1 MKSSEIKKGRFYYLL
16 HEYEGIWD
24 SVRLCGD
31 KLEDMSRE
39 KYILEKHLREMGEQI
54 FALTDSDKEK
64 LNIAH
69 NLGFAGIKLGP
80 LMAKF
85 MKGERSNTEN
95 RETKSDE
102 REIKFQELKDIF
114 YCLFYEYKKIW
125 RSSQVRG
132 TPWVEQLREEYSD
145 DFVVIVF
152 SILSREG
159 FQVTNEYM
167 EKALE
172 SMDIAIQ
179 KSVREADINIR
190 YSKTQVMAV
199 LFEVNPNSINFIV
212 QRILLDFYKLF
223 DASPLDVSY
232 KVLDIDGEYNTGIK
246 VKESEE

>member
-1 MKSSEIKKGRFYYLL
+1 MNSDRIYRKALPKSKIREELIKGKGSQFDPELVDVFVKLIDEERVDVV
-16 HEYEGIWD
+16 ISDD
-24 SVRLCGD
+24 SFVERQVQLYD
-31 KLEDMSRE
+31 STE
-39 KYILEKHLREMGEQI
+39 
-54 FALTDSDKEK
+54 FAK
-64 LNIAH
+64 
-69 NLGFAGIKLGP
+69 
-80 LMAKF
+80 
-85 MKGERSNTEN
+85 
-95 RETKSDE
+95 
-102 REIKFQELKDIF
+102 ELKDDMEDI
-114 YCLFYEYKKIW
+114 LDNHELDE
-125 RSSQVRG
+125 
-132 TPWVEQLREEYSD
+132 VERVKLGEVTNVLKQLREEYSD

-152 SILSREG
+152 SILPREG

-232 KVLDIDGEYNTGIK
+232 KVLDIDAEYNTGIK

>member
-132 TPWVEQLREEYSD
+132 TPWVEQLREEYILKENLRKLGEKVCDLTDSD
-145 DFVVIVF
+145 EVK
-152 SILSREG
+152 L
-159 FQVTNEYM
+159 
-167 EKALE
+167 
-172 SMDIAIQ
+172 DIAYHLWCIGVTPELLMP
-179 KSVREADINIR
+179 KFMKEEM
-190 YSKTQVMAV
+190 SK
-199 LFEVNPNSINFIV
+199 
-212 QRILLDFYKLF
+212 YGK
-223 DASPLDVSY
+223 
-232 KVLDIDGEYNTGIK
+232 
-246 VKESEE
+246 